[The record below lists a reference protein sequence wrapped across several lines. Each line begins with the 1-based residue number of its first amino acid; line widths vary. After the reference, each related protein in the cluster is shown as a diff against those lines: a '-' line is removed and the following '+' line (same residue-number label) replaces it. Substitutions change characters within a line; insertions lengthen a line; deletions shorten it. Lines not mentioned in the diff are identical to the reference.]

1 MEAMKRCLGY
11 EIQKVLC
18 SSSLATPEII
28 KEVGCHYNAGY
39 NKLNELEH
47 LGLVKSNKDGKK
59 RIWHLTLEPPYAE
72 HAVNNG
78 FSECFS
84 KLPNN
89 GLKVAFNHD
98 SVEKISDG
106 SIITIFNK
114 TPPNIICPHFLELKW
129 ANGCHYNCAWCY
141 LQGTFRF
148 RGKKAYVKDPE
159 KIRDHIVTFLQ
170 TKKPDILNA
179 GELSDSLLD
188 PNIYYIINAFESQN
202 RHKLLLLTKSCSIA
216 PLLKMEN
223 TANTIVSFSINS
235 CKVAERWEKDAP
247 PPRNRLDAAQLLYE
261 RGYPIRFRIDPI
273 VPYPD
278 RWENYYKDLIDD
290 LFIRFRPERITLGTL
305 RGLKSTIGHCKDDSW
320 VPYLKEKSG
329 WGLKQNFHTRFNAY
343 STLLEYLID
352 KYNFYDVGICKET
365 REMWN
370 ILKPFGLD
378 AENVKCNCTW

>member
-1 MEAMKRCLGY
+1 MKRGLGY
-11 EIQKVLC
+11 EIQGVLC
-18 SSSLATPEII
+18 GGSLATSDIV
-28 KEVGCHYNAGY
+28 KEVGCRYKEGY

-47 LGLVKSNKDGKK
+47 LGLVKSNIDGKK
-59 RIWHLTLEPPYAE
+59 RIWHLTLEPPYAN

-89 GLKVAFNHD
+89 GLKVTFDHNER
-98 SVEKISDG
+98 VEKISDG

-159 KIRDHIVTFLQ
+159 KISNHLFTFLQ
-170 TKKPDILNA
+170 TKTPDILNA
-179 GELSDSLLD
+179 GELSDSLSD
-188 PNIYYIINAFESQN
+188 PNIYYIIRAFESQK

-216 PLLKMEN
+216 PLLKIEKPTN
-223 TANTIVSFSINS
+223 TVVSFSVNS
-235 CKVAERWEKDAP
+235 SKVAERWETGAP
-247 PPRNRLDAAQLLYE
+247 YPENRLDAAQLLHE

-273 VPYPD
+273 VPYPE
-278 RWENYYKDLIDD
+278 RWETYYKDLIDD
-290 LFIRFRPERITLGTL
+290 IFMRFPPERITLGTL
-305 RGLKSTIGHCKDDSW
+305 RGLQSTISHCKDDSW
-320 VPYLKEKSG
+320 VEYLNEKSG
-329 WGLKQNFHTRFNAY
+329 WGLKQKFYTRFNIY

-365 REMWN
+365 REMWEF
-370 ILKPFGLD
+370 LKPFGLD
-378 AENVKCNCTW
+378 LENIKCNCTW